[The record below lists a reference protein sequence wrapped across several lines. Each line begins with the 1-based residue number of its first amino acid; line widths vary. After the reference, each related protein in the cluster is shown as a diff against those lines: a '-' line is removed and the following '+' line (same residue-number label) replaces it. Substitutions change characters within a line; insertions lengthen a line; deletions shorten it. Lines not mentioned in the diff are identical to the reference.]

1 MIDFTDFLKLSEIIQ
16 KPPEKKVYGAKQLYI
31 CGHPKTKENTY
42 RMGFNKNGAPRNRCK
57 QCNLLAVKLAQ
68 QKRADREKTKGK
80 NSMVDVSLHKKPQD
94 VTEAQQGN
102 P

>member
-1 MIDFTDFLKLSEIIQ
+1 MIDFSDFLKLSEIIQ
-16 KPPEKKVYGAKQLYI
+16 KPLDKKVYGAKQLYI

-57 QCNLLAVKLAQ
+57 QCNLVAVKLAQ
-68 QKRADREKTKGK
+68 QKRTDREKTKDK
-80 NSMVDVSLHKKPQD
+80 NPLAYVSLHKKPKD
-94 VTEAQQGN
+94 FTEAQQGN